1 MKFYVVTH
9 PESIRGIYD
18 SWPAC
23 EAAVSGV
30 SGSKFQA
37 VENRSEAEAILR
49 GESVTLPLGTY
60 AFIDGNHLGGVG
72 IVFVKQRHGPPAVKE
87 ISTSVTKVFSR
98 SRIPGLASQ
107 EAVLDS
113 LQRLRNV
120 FAELAG
126 LYYVVGYIAPG
137 TSFTIVHDYEGI
149 GSWMENRWQVKDPM
163 VHDIIAGCQ
172 RAVSARKLRV
182 TFHHQK
188 GHQSSFVSQ
197 NEFAAYNARAD
208 ALATQGAMAQ

>member
-1 MKFYVVTH
+1 MKLYVVTH
-9 PESIRGIYD
+9 PESIRGIYE

-30 SGSKFQA
+30 SGAKFQA
-37 VENRSEAEAILR
+37 VETRNEAEAILR

-72 IVFVKQRHGPPAVKE
+72 IVFVKQRHGAPAVKE

-98 SRIPGLASQ
+98 SRIPSLASQ
-107 EAVLDS
+107 EAVVEALE
-113 LQRLRNV
+113 RLRNV
-120 FAELAG
+120 LAELAG
-126 LYYVVGYIAPG
+126 LYFVVGYIAPG

-149 GSWMENRWQVKDPM
+149 AAWTENRWRAKDPI
-163 VHDIIAGCQ
+163 VHDIVAACQ
-172 RAVSARKLRV
+172 RTISARKLV
-182 TFHHQK
+182 VAFQHQK

-197 NEFAAYNARAD
+197 NEFAGYNARAD
-208 ALATQGAMAQ
+208 ALATEGAKAG